1 LQNFF
6 IKNYQQLSILENF
19 LLFTKFHITINQYF
33 KNIFGKLYDNL
44 SPLEISF
51 LKNQRSQPVITGEER
66 LFYLHLQLNP

>member
-19 LLFTKFHITINQYF
+19 LLFIKLYITINQYF
-33 KNIFGKLYDNL
+33 KNIFGKLYNYL
-44 SPLEISF
+44 SPLEILF
-51 LKNQRSQPVITGEER
+51 LKNQRSPPVITGEER